1 MPDARGPL
9 LSGDYGQQATCQAA
23 PTCQQIGGGSRAS
36 SGARRGR
43 FRPRRVPRRGVAGP
57 RAAAGDQP
65 RRHRQHQVQWQ
76 AETLQLPSVAVLAGV
91 LAEPFRRQP
100 GEALGVGA
108 GIAEVGIYRLAQG
121 QGVAH
126 FEGGAAVRL
135 AAAERFEVGQHAVG
149 ALDQADIGA
158 VDPGGL
164 CGRLADVGG
173 QGVVERVEAEKP
185 NSAQS
190 ALRVS
195 PWASASGGRRPA
207 RPGRS
212 RSSRACLLRKASAH
226 GSAIVAAPACTKRW
240 RAAPSCSRAG
250 MARHA
255 EARA

>member
-1 MPDARGPL
+1 MP
-9 LSGDYGQQATCQAA
+9 T
-23 PTCQQIGGGSRAS
+23 
-36 SGARRGR
+36 
-43 FRPRRVPRRGVAGP
+43 
-57 RAAAGDQP
+57 
-65 RRHRQHQVQWQ
+65 
-76 AETLQLPSVAVLAGV
+76 VAVLAGA
-91 LAEPFRRQP
+91 LAEPFRGQP

-173 QGVVERVEAEKP
+173 QGVVERVEADE
-185 NSAQS
+185 AELG
-190 ALRVS
+190 AERLEGFAMGFGVG
-195 PWASASGGRRPA
+195 AEDV
-207 RPGRS
+207 RPGQVDRGH
-212 RSSRACLLRKASAH
+212 RVRALLRKASAH

-250 MARHA
+250 MTRRA